1 MKKNVLALSIATMV
15 GGLGFSGAAMAQ
27 AAFDVNESG
36 TGVIQIVPYFSAQ
49 DGNATVL
56 HVVNTDAN
64 NAKAVKIRFRGASN
78 SDDLLDFQVFL
89 SPNDAWTGLASA
101 NANGHLQ
108 LVTNDSSCTLPAEVR
123 TQGVTLAPLDRLT
136 NRLWD
141 TVEKQRAQTREG
153 YIEILEMASIP
164 QYRDAAPGSVGTT
177 PGINPLYTAVKHVKG
192 TDGVM
197 KAPCTDSAFTFLD
210 SIPDGGIAEA
220 RKALN
225 PTTGRQL
232 AAPTGALTA
241 SWYIMNVAKSTTF
254 SGSATALQVTNSSD
268 TNAAVP
274 VYAPQKAQSLATAMH
289 SADPLFLKGAATNP
303 AIDRQDFDVP
313 DLSTPLVTVGLALA
327 AAVPTQAMADAQ
339 AGNLSAAINRAS
351 VHNQFYQ
358 DAGLNAATDWV
369 FSMPTRRYLV
379 AANYGAKDYTKD
391 VYNVSAGATGGSV
404 AAADNVRYVH
414 RNGVASLAA
423 NNKFNDAGKITVN
436 AQGQICVVADG
447 QTFYDREE
455 DSITDGRVVSP
466 GTAKKLNL
474 CGEVH
479 VATFGAASPLG
490 AAIATSNVDTSFGQG
505 WGSVNFGTGASNGV
519 PVLGAAFTAA
529 KNPNAAAG
537 MVGNYGITW
546 PHFYTNK

>member
-164 QYRDAAPGSVGTT
+164 QYRDALAGVVGTT

-192 TDGVM
+192 TGGVM

-210 SIPDGGIAEA
+210 SITDGGIAEA

-232 AAPTGALTA
+232 AAPTNALTA

-254 SGSATALQVTNSSD
+254 SGSATALQVTNSSAA
-268 TNAAVP
+268 NAAVP
-274 VYAPQKAQSLATAMH
+274 VYAPQKAQSLATAMY

-313 DLSTPLVTVGLALA
+313 DLSTPLVTVAQTLATA
-327 AAVPTQAMADAQ
+327 APSQAMADAQ
-339 AGNLSAAINRAS
+339 AGSLSAAINRAS

-391 VYNVSAGATGGSV
+391 VYNVSGTPVGGSL
-404 AAADNVRYVH
+404 AAADSVRYVH
-414 RNGVASLAA
+414 RNGVASAAA

-505 WGSVNFGTGASNGV
+505 WGSVNFGNTANNGV